1 MGRGARKLGSKANAL
16 ILHST
21 ASWRATASATWAAED
36 APQGATFS
44 CPHLVCKVGP
54 SASLGLLNPF
64 GDSAGRPDISL
75 ACGWRTMGV
84 GDAAPRP
91 PAKSHSSRGE
101 TFVHL
106 SLKFSPFSSIPG
118 RQQNSG
124 ILLMPSEKVKIT
136 VKSGVQVRLWD

>member
-1 MGRGARKLGSKANAL
+1 
-16 ILHST
+16 
-21 ASWRATASATWAAED
+21 
-36 APQGATFS
+36 
-44 CPHLVCKVGP
+44 
-54 SASLGLLNPF
+54 
-64 GDSAGRPDISL
+64 
-75 ACGWRTMGV
+75 MGV

-106 SLKFSPFSSIPG
+106 SLKSSPFGSIPG

-136 VKSGVQVRLWD
+136 VRAGSK